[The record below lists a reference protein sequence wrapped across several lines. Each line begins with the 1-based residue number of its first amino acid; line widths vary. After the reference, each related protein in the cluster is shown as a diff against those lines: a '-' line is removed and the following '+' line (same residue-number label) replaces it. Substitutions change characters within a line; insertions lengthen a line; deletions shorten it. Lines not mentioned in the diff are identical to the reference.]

1 MRDTI
6 GFIGAGTL
14 TESVVVALCE
24 KFGTDLPIVLS
35 PRSQATSSRLA
46 ARFSN
51 VSVASCNAEV
61 VNRSNTVVL
70 ATRPQQI
77 DDALQGIVFRPDHTV
92 ISFIAKMTLAEVEER
107 VCPASSACRVTPL
120 PAIVLKKGPIVF
132 FPPVDAVTDLFSG
145 LGELIVASSEQ
156 EALALGDAAGLMSS
170 YFQLQSGVIQWLAA
184 HGASETNAS
193 RYTRTMLEALAA
205 TAMHTPDDEQSLLVM
220 RHETLGG
227 LNARCREALTKARW
241 FDQVEST
248 LDTLRAK
255 ASLRSRHTAS

>member
-46 ARFSN
+46 ARYSN
-51 VSVASCNAEV
+51 VSVASGNAEV
-61 VNRSNTVVL
+61 VSRSKTVVL

-77 DDALQGIVFRPDHTV
+77 DEALQGIVFRPDHTV
-92 ISFIAKMTLAEVEER
+92 VSFIAKMTLAEVQER
-107 VCPASSACRVTPL
+107 VRPASSACRVTPL

-205 TAMHTPDDEQSLLVM
+205 TALHTPDEEQSLLVM

-227 LNARCREALTKARW
+227 LNARCREALTRARW

-248 LDTLRAK
+248 LDSLCAK
-255 ASLRSRHTAS
+255 ASLRSPHAAS